1 MIIMIMIN
9 DPPPDQRAL
18 AKIISE
24 MENIS
29 WQISVN
35 TDIGQQMTNS
45 CLFFRKVE
53 VTDQAEKDFLSRDG
67 NIFTF
72 SPSSYSNLLLI
83 DVPHNIEKDLIDSI
97 RAVCRVSDYK
107 QLETVDG
114 VIVTSKLSLGG
125 LSWTAWGEDSINV
138 RKMILNFIEAA
149 RKHKYELVTNLNT
162 KGTTDSLLF
171 QHKDSLQPDL
181 REEMMM
187 ISLNRDDRMRL
198 VACPGSVISLVEE
211 VISQHWE
218 GGLQHSKEKSG
229 AWEFKLAGYPWWA
242 SGEDTVKSRY
252 LVANLIMKLKSVG
265 WEVAVTLD
273 VSRRLNDKAVFVFR
287 QCPPQTQ
294 PFAVLSFHET
304 DKIRFLSSSHEGQAV
319 EAGIDR
325 ILASADIIQDTKPY
339 WKAKQWKIRGV
350 PFSGGYC
357 RGEDQRMIIYEL
369 TRVMEL
375 FHQQGWR
382 VVASADVSA
391 KYFKSKDR
399 EYPLDNHSWF
409 LLHDPN
415 TQTE

>member
-1 MIIMIMIN
+1 MRIN
-9 DPPPDQRAL
+9 DRIPDQRAL

-24 MENIS
+24 LENIS

-45 CLFFRKVE
+45 CIFFRKVV
-53 VTDQAEKDFLSRDG
+53 VTDQTEKDFLSRDG
-67 NIFTF
+67 DIFTF
-72 SPSSYSNLLLI
+72 SPSSYGNLLLI
-83 DVPHNIEKDLIDSI
+83 DVPQHIEKDLLDSI
-97 RAVCRVSDYK
+97 KAVCRVSDYK

-114 VIVTSKLSLGG
+114 VTVTSKLG
-125 LSWTAWGEDSINV
+125 LAGFSWRAWGEDSINV
-138 RKMILNFIEAA
+138 RKMILNFVVAA

-171 QHKDSLQPDL
+171 RHKKSLQADL
-181 REEMMM
+181 KEEMMM

-198 VACPGSVISLVEE
+198 IACPGSIITVVEE
-211 VISQHWE
+211 VITQHWE
-218 GGLQHSKEKSG
+218 GGLQHSKEKTG
-229 AWEFKLAGYPWWA
+229 FWEFKLAGYPWWA

-252 LVANLIMKLKSVG
+252 LIANLIMKLKSVG

-287 QCPPQTQ
+287 WAQCPPQTQ
-294 PFAVLSFHET
+294 PYAVLSFHEK
-304 DKIRFLSSSHEGQAV
+304 DKMRFLSSSHDGQAV

-325 ILASADIIQDTKPY
+325 ILASANIIQDTKPY

-350 PFSGGYC
+350 PFSGAYC
-357 RGEDQRMIIYEL
+357 WGEDQRMILQLL
-369 TRVMEL
+369 TRVMKL
-375 FHQQGWR
+375 LHQQGWR

-409 LLHDPN
+409 LLYDPN
-415 TQTE
+415 TRTELS

>member
-1 MIIMIMIN
+1 MIMRL
-9 DPPPDQRAL
+9 RAL
-18 AKIISE
+18 
-24 MENIS
+24 
-29 WQISVN
+29 
-35 TDIGQQMTNS
+35 
-45 CLFFRKVE
+45 
-53 VTDQAEKDFLSRDG
+53 
-67 NIFTF
+67 
-72 SPSSYSNLLLI
+72 
-83 DVPHNIEKDLIDSI
+83 
-97 RAVCRVSDYK
+97 
-107 QLETVDG
+107 
-114 VIVTSKLSLGG
+114 
-125 LSWTAWGEDSINV
+125 
-138 RKMILNFIEAA
+138 
-149 RKHKYELVTNLNT
+149 
-162 KGTTDSLLF
+162 
-171 QHKDSLQPDL
+171 
-181 REEMMM
+181 
-187 ISLNRDDRMRL
+187 
-198 VACPGSVISLVEE
+198 
-211 VISQHWE
+211 
-218 GGLQHSKEKSG
+218 
-229 AWEFKLAGYPWWA
+229 
-242 SGEDTVKSRY
+242 
-252 LVANLIMKLKSVG
+252 G

-399 EYPLDNHSWF
+399 EYPLDDHSWF

-415 TQTE
+415 TLTE